1 MKSIRRFNQIS
12 SRCYSLAQPLPVS
25 SRRAPPAPVLSPQ
38 DVQVSKLASG
48 LVVASLE
55 NYSPMSKVGLF
66 VKAGSRYETPDNL
79 GVTHLLRLAA
89 SLTTKGVSAFRI
101 CRGVEALGGS
111 LSATSSRENM
121 VYTVDCLR
129 DDFHAVME
137 YLVNVTTAPEFRP
150 WEVSDL
156 TPRVKLDKAL
166 ASQTPQIG
174 VVEKLHEAAYKNA
187 LSNSLYCDDHMIGR
201 ISSEQLQA
209 FVANNFTSSRMA
221 LVGLGVSHSALKQ
234 MGEQFFSSH
243 GGAGAPGTKAVY
255 RGGELR
261 VQSGGSLAHVLV
273 ASEAAVG
280 GSAEANA
287 FSVLQRVL
295 GAGPHVKRGSSVSSK
310 LSQGIAK
317 ATTQPFDASA
327 FSAAYSD
334 SGLFGVYTIS
344 QAHAATEVIR
354 AALDQVAAVAN
365 GVSEADLI
373 RAKTQLKAE
382 YLMSLEATDSLLDEL
397 GNQALASGTYAAPES
412 VTQGIDSVTASDVAK
427 AAKKF
432 VSGKKTMASSGHL
445 SNTPFLDEL

>member
-1 MKSIRRFNQIS
+1 VSFLTRL
-12 SRCYSLAQPLPVS
+12 SLSLF
-25 SRRAPPAPVLSPQ
+25 LSLSFSPSLTFS
-38 DVQVSKLASG
+38 VFFFFFFTTLASG

-344 QAHAATEVIR
+344 QAHAATEVGFMEGCVNH
-354 AALDQVAAVAN
+354 L
-365 GVSEADLI
+365 
-373 RAKTQLKAE
+373 TQLKAE

>member
-1 MKSIRRFNQIS
+1 TVSFLTRL
-12 SRCYSLAQPLPVS
+12 SLSLF
-25 SRRAPPAPVLSPQ
+25 LSLSFSPSLTFS
-38 DVQVSKLASG
+38 VFFFFFFTTLASG

-317 ATTQPFDASA
+317 ATTQPFDVSNTLQDVA
-327 FSAAYSD
+327 D
-334 SGLFGVYTIS
+334 SNLQSVVSGT
-344 QAHAATEVIR
+344 VIR